1 MNFDKIYIDI
11 RDEHELLENYL
22 VSTNEKVFIA
32 SIPMR
37 VIFAN
42 TEWIQRQ
49 KCDVVIVCR
58 SGHRALKIKNEY
70 FSNNTNVTVLD
81 GGINGIDTKTHDNL
95 KIVHG
100 LGGFGQQQYLQLMFA
115 VILTL
120 VLLLTI
126 FPGMYTKYI
135 IIGFIAMIL
144 YQVFGK
150 KCYLASIIP
159 LPRFISQEI

>member
-1 MNFDKIYIDI
+1 
-11 RDEHELLENYL
+11 
-22 VSTNEKVFIA
+22 
-32 SIPMR
+32 
-37 VIFAN
+37 
-42 TEWIQRQ
+42 
-49 KCDVVIVCR
+49 
-58 SGHRALKIKNEY
+58 
-70 FSNNTNVTVLD
+70 LD
-81 GGINGIDTKTHDNL
+81 GGINEMEKKIPDNL

-115 VILTL
+115 AILTL
-120 VLLLTI
+120 VLLLNI
-126 FPGMYTKYI
+126 FPSVYTKYI

>member
-11 RDEHELLENYL
+11 RDEPELLEKYL
-22 VSTNEKVFIA
+22 VSTNEKVFVV

-42 TEWIQRQ
+42 LDWIQRQ
-49 KCDVVIVCR
+49 KCEIVIVCR
-58 SGHRALKIKNEY
+58 SGHRSQNVKNEY
-70 FSNNTNVTVLD
+70 LSNNTNVIVLE
-81 GGINGIDTKTHDNL
+81 GGINGMDQQIPDNL

-120 VLLLTI
+120 VLLLSI
-126 FPGMYTKYI
+126 FPGVYTKYI
-135 IIGFIAMIL
+135 IIGFIGMIL

-159 LPRFISQEI
+159 LPRFISQAI

>member
-11 RDEHELLENYL
+11 RDEHELLEKYIA
-22 VSTNEKVFIA
+22 STNEKVFVV
-32 SIPMR
+32 SFPMR

-42 TEWIQRQ
+42 VEWVQAQ

-58 SGHRALKIKNEY
+58 SGNRAQHIKNEY
-70 FSNNTNVTVLD
+70 FSNNTNVIVLD
-81 GGINGIDTKTHDNL
+81 GGINEMDKKIPDNL
-95 KIVHG
+95 KIVRG

-120 VLLLTI
+120 VLLLSI
-126 FPGMYTKYI
+126 FPGVYTKYI

>member
-1 MNFDKIYIDI
+1 MIKFILEKYI
-11 RDEHELLENYL
+11 
-22 VSTNEKVFIA
+22 VSTNEKVFVV

-42 TEWIQRQ
+42 FEWIQRQ
-49 KCDVVIVCR
+49 KCDVVIICR
-58 SGHRALKIKNEY
+58 SGNRSQHIKNEY
-70 FSNNTNVTVLD
+70 FSNNTNVIVLN
-81 GGINGIDTKTHDNL
+81 GGINEMDTKIPDNL
-95 KIVHG
+95 KIVHE

-120 VLLLTI
+120 VLLLSI
-126 FPGMYTKYI
+126 FPGVYTKYI
-135 IIGFIAMIL
+135 IIGFIGMIL

-159 LPRFISQEI
+159 LPRFISQAI

>member
-11 RDEHELLENYL
+11 RDEHELLEKYL
-22 VSTNEKVFIA
+22 VSTNEKVFIV

-42 TEWIQRQ
+42 PEWIHRQ
-49 KCDVVIVCR
+49 KCEVIIVCR
-58 SGHRALKIKNEY
+58 SGNRAQHIKNEY
-70 FSNNTNVTVLD
+70 FSNNTNVIVLD
-81 GGINGIDTKTHDNL
+81 GGINIIDKKMPDNL
-95 KIVHG
+95 KIVRG

-115 VILTL
+115 AILTL

-126 FPGMYTKYI
+126 FPSIYTKYI